1 MKKNKIQ
8 LKKLVLKKE
17 SISKLNNSQMEFLNG
32 GGNTVTCTC
41 AGIPTCVQACGNTKT
56 TLSKNGVG
64 CTTTSPTYNVECP
77 VPSAA
82 ICSNPCA

>member
-17 SISKLNNSQMEFLNG
+17 SISLLNNGQMEFFNG

-41 AGIPTCVQACGNTKT
+41 AGLATCGQACGATKT
-56 TLSKNGVG
+56 TATKNGPG
-64 CTTTSPTYNVECP
+64 CTTVPTNNCTVVANCTGECTGT
-77 VPSAA
+77 A
-82 ICSNPCA
+82 C